1 MIAFPTTAPIRDLLD
16 SSKPGDAS
24 PSSRQVEQEKNIDR
38 ILQKSQVKNAEL
50 DHALMDSITDS
61 VADSPGSKD
70 FDVLRRHGQPFLEAF
85 LSRAKVQSAHRK
97 ALKVYLKWRKRYGDP
112 QTSIGAAER
121 LSRPEVST
129 IMRSSRVLHFCRTPL
144 VFCNPEQ
151 DWSSL
156 TESGK
161 ARITDWFKTMAHTLL
176 ADYSKYLEGA
186 DMQPIDFAKTDND
199 GGEYTLFSSKFNLGK
214 RMTADCPATYLLR
227 VFEGGSIICE
237 VRLTSVFVS
246 VTLYTL
252 HRQYGR
258 LDFNRFK
265 RETREKKRLNF
276 KKFEENSAHFK
287 LIIHINSFVY
297 DFQLSYIQKMLDD
310 PSALPPE
317 LNIIDFLRKT
327 AQLNHQTFPYCKDR
341 IIHGF
346 YEFESTKIDD
356 SSFFENLLKNAPR
369 YGLNNIP
376 VNGVSS
382 AAAVSSSDLSFKHD
396 AIDKNHNW
404 EYTLVIVPYDEKKK
418 EKVIIEYFI
427 LIVFQG
433 QASPEFMTKTCWI
446 NGGNMYNTSLPEE
459 EYSMKDI
466 VAGARMRIDSVVSE
480 VIVRS
485 KRVHDWSKLYS
496 MDLSNQQGVNH
507 PELVALMSEFDRV
520 DITTADKNIA
530 KLFVIKLDWNQAL
543 NTVITMTRNSSN
555 EFYENGS
562 RHLLLYSARYMD
574 FMIHLRVNQKQ
585 EIKGWL
591 VSREQRAA
599 NAEFEGAEKEQMNN
613 LGKMFYYY
621 MWR

>member
-1 MIAFPTTAPIRDLLD
+1 MIAFPTTAPVRDFMD

-24 PSSRQVEQEKNIDR
+24 PNSRQAEQEKNIDR

-61 VADSPGSKD
+61 VADTSRSKD

-112 QTSIGAAER
+112 QTCIETVER

-151 DWSSL
+151 DWPNL
-156 TESGK
+156 TESGRS
-161 ARITDWFKTMAHTLL
+161 RITDWFTTMAHELL
-176 ADYSKYLEGA
+176 AKYSKYLEGA

-199 GGEYTLFSSKFNLGK
+199 GGDYSLRSSKFSLGK
-214 RMTADCPATYLLR
+214 RITADCPATFLLR

-258 LDFNRFK
+258 LDFSRFK
-265 RETREKKRLNF
+265 RETRQKKRLNF
-276 KKFEENSAHFK
+276 KRFEENSAHFK

-297 DFQLSYIQKMLDD
+297 DFQISYIQKMLDN
-310 PSALPPE
+310 PSVLPPE
-317 LNIIDFLRKT
+317 LNIIDFLRRT
-327 AQLNHQTFPYCKDR
+327 AQLNQQTYPYCKDR
-341 IIHGF
+341 IVHGF
-346 YEFESTKIDD
+346 YEFESSKIDG

-376 VNGVSS
+376 INGVSL
-382 AAAVSSSDLSFKHD
+382 AAAVSSSDLSFQDD

-404 EYTLVIVPYDEKKK
+404 EYTLVILPFDDKKN

-427 LIVFQG
+427 LVVFQG
-433 QASPEFMTKTCWI
+433 QASPEFMTKTCWV
-446 NGGNMYNTSLPEE
+446 NGGNMDNTSLPEE
-459 EYSMKDI
+459 GYSMKDI
-466 VAGARMRIDSVVSE
+466 VAGARMKIDSVVSE
-480 VIVRS
+480 V
-485 KRVHDWSKLYS
+485 KYC
-496 MDLSNQQGVNH
+496 
-507 PELVALMSEFDRV
+507 F
-520 DITTADKNIA
+520 
-530 KLFVIKLDWNQAL
+530 LFFL
-543 NTVITMTRNSSN
+543 
-555 EFYENGS
+555 
-562 RHLLLYSARYMD
+562 
-574 FMIHLRVNQKQ
+574 
-585 EIKGWL
+585 
-591 VSREQRAA
+591 
-599 NAEFEGAEKEQMNN
+599 
-613 LGKMFYYY
+613 
-621 MWR
+621 